1 MQPSVDVK
9 LTIALHDRYQLGCW
23 GNDSYVRK
31 YNLPALD
38 CSFGKASDNDVTS
51 WYSDH
56 DSVSDFDNRIAH
68 VLEYRNALIEGAPMW
83 KDLPEYIFSFNIQNE
98 GQGHLRGNI
107 APVPGWWCDRAEF
120 MRKMMGDSGV
130 LISTGEC
137 SPLVN
142 FVVTRLI
149 IITSRWRQRIP

>member
-1 MQPSVDVK
+1 
-9 LTIALHDRYQLGCW
+9 
-23 GNDSYVRK
+23 
-31 YNLPALD
+31 
-38 CSFGKASDNDVTS
+38 
-51 WYSDH
+51 
-56 DSVSDFDNRIAH
+56 
-68 VLEYRNALIEGAPMW
+68 MW

-120 MRKMMGDSGV
+120 MRKTMGDSGV